1 MSSLADPNT
10 PSPSSRVNM
19 DEVVNSW
26 SPEDV
31 RKQLDDTGHGNM
43 KVRSL
48 NGNTR
53 RLRGGDWITSGP
65 GFCTLAV
72 AWKEHGG
79 KQYGLT
85 VAHVFTSYNLPRGSS
100 VWAVDSDEPL
110 PATGKHRTI
119 KIGSL
124 VSIDFA
130 TDSAV
135 FEIFPNIKIDPL
147 AVALSS
153 GDDKVVKIK
162 RPSPFT
168 PIPEEVPYGSQLIIY
183 GAARRGMIGVR
194 VPRRGEN
201 VCDMSAFWSTQSYD
215 NEGSMEPTGQ
225 TKLTFSGDCGALA
238 IDAQGRPWSMH
249 TTIQGVPANNPTT
262 WTSHGAMFCKV
273 VDAHAF
279 YFGHTP
285 NVGGSNSSSHSQQSS
300 PASISSEGLA
310 FSISLTGC
318 FDPKAGRVLQVE
330 FENEAPGGAFF
341 RGVCPASRIPVEFE
355 DDNDGTDEKKTESN

>member
-1 MSSLADPNT
+1 
-10 PSPSSRVNM
+10 M

-31 RKQLDDTGHGNM
+31 RKQRDDTGHGNM
-43 KVRSL
+43 KIRSL

-65 GFCTLAV
+65 GFCTLSV

-153 GDDKVVKIK
+153 VCGDDKVVKIK

-168 PIPEEVPYGSQLIIY
+168 PIAIPEEVPFGSQLIMY

-194 VPRRGEN
+194 VPRRGGN
-201 VCDMSAFWSTQSYD
+201 VCDMSRFWSTQSYD
-215 NEGSMEPTGQ
+215 NEGSMEPTP
-225 TKLTFSGDCGALA
+225 K
-238 IDAQGRPWSMH
+238 
-249 TTIQGVPANNPTT
+249 
-262 WTSHGAMFCKV
+262 
-273 VDAHAF
+273 
-279 YFGHTP
+279 
-285 NVGGSNSSSHSQQSS
+285 QSS
-300 PASISSEGLA
+300 LPFQA
-310 FSISLTGC
+310 TVV
-318 FDPKAGRVLQVE
+318 R
-330 FENEAPGGAFF
+330 
-341 RGVCPASRIPVEFE
+341 
-355 DDNDGTDEKKTESN
+355 